1 MAKRRTKRK
10 ARKAPATIRKSR
22 KTAKRPAAPVF
33 VRKAAPA
40 PEIAAP
46 APIVIPRPAPKKR
59 KSQKQM
65 QLEIAEAYRITNQ
78 SPYGKTVLTDLFM
91 WCGSFSDVSTN
102 DPIALAKAMERKNMA
117 AHIAKMLGLRD
128 EHFPD
133 EAWRVSEEATSLMGA
148 F

>member
-10 ARKAPATIRKSR
+10 GKATRNKTLRVRKPS
-22 KTAKRPAAPVF
+22 APVF
-33 VRKAAPA
+33 VRKQAPA

-46 APIVIPRPAPKKR
+46 APIVIPRPAPRKR
-59 KSQKQM
+59 KSQKQI

>member
-10 ARKAPATIRKSR
+10 GNPAIRKNRKA
-22 KTAKRPAAPVF
+22 AKCPSAPVF
-33 VRKAAPA
+33 VRKQAPA

-46 APIVIPRPAPKKR
+46 APIVIPRPAPRKR
-59 KSQKQM
+59 KSQKQI